1 MLYLK
6 CSVMKEKKMI
16 YCKLESKNEN
26 VVIYKY
32 GNSLNA
38 MNNLLRIPTKDIS
51 KYSIIHSNNE
61 DYSRMYIKKVLVK
74 YIEKLKKGDYPETM
88 TYISH

>member
-1 MLYLK
+1 M
-6 CSVMKEKKMI
+6 VI

-38 MNNLLRIPTKDIS
+38 MNNLLIIPTKDIS
-51 KYSIIHSNNE
+51 KYSILHANNE
-61 DYSRMYIKKVLVK
+61 DYSRMYIKRVLVK
-74 YIEKLKKGDYPETM
+74 YMEKLKEGNYPEIM
-88 TYISH
+88 TYVSH